1 MTAAVVS
8 RKFSTARA
16 ARLALF
22 IAPVTCWPL
31 APALAQQPRS
41 IVGKWH
47 FPGQGCGRDDGAII
61 IGPMSLEGED
71 VLCKF
76 TSVKREGNRVTWKGS
91 CDSSGEGSSRETVT
105 ATETAKGLTIRY
117 HPGGNVL
124 EGLQRCPR

>member
-1 MTAAVVS
+1 MIV
-8 RKFSTARA
+8 RGGF
-16 ARLALF
+16 ALF
-22 IAPVTCWPL
+22 AALLV
-31 APALAQQPRS
+31 APAFAQQPRS

-47 FPGQGCGRDDGAII
+47 FPGQGCGADDGAIT
-61 IGPMSLEGED
+61 IGPMSLQSED

-76 TSVKREGNRVTWKGS
+76 KTVKRDGNTVTWTGV
-91 CDSSGEGSSRETVT
+91 CGDVEAGGNQRVT